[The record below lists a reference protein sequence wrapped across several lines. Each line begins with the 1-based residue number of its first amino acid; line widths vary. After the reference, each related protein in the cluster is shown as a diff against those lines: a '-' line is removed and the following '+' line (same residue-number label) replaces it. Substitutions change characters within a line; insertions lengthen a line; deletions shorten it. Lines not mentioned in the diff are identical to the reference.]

1 MVPLRARLAG
11 LLTALLVPAARA
23 PADALDDWL
32 ARQAELRTW
41 SAGFTQARALPALTM
56 PITTPGRV
64 WFAAP
69 DGFRWELGDPA
80 QTIAVRQPVR
90 FLVLYPRLR
99 RAEEYPVEAGDGRA
113 PWQQTLALLEAGF
126 PRDRAALERQF
137 TVAGPPERA
146 GAGWAV
152 TLAPRAAGAR
162 RFLSAVRIEFDPARA
177 GPAAMELRFADGA
190 RLRNDFTNA
199 VVNAELPAG
208 LLTPEI
214 PADFQRTTPAAGR

>member
-11 LLTALLVPAARA
+11 LLTALLAPAARA

-32 ARQAELRTW
+32 VKQAEMRTW
-41 SAGFTQARALPALTM
+41 AAGFTQTRTLPALTT
-56 PITTPGRV
+56 PLTTPGRA

-69 DGFRWELGDPA
+69 AGFRWELGEPA
-80 QTIAVRQPVR
+80 QTIAVRQPER

-99 RAEEYPVEAGDGRA
+99 RAEEYSVEEGDGRA

-126 PRDRAALERQF
+126 PRDRAGLERRF
-137 TVAGPPERA
+137 TVTGPPERA

-162 RFLSAVRIEFDPARA
+162 RFLTAVRIEFDPAQA

>member
-1 MVPLRARLAG
+1 MVSFRARVAG
-11 LLTALLVPAARA
+11 VLTALLALAARA
-23 PADALDDWL
+23 AADALDDWL
-32 ARQAELRTW
+32 AKQAELRTW
-41 SAGFTQARALPALTM
+41 AAGFTQTRTLPALAT

-69 DGFRWELGDPA
+69 DGFRWELGAPA
-80 QTIAVRQPVR
+80 QTIAVRQPER

-99 RAEEYPVEAGDGRA
+99 RAEEYAVEAGDGRA

-126 PRDRAALERQF
+126 PRDRAGLERRF
-137 TVAGPPERA
+137 TVTGPPERA
-146 GAGWAV
+146 GAGWVV
-152 TLAPRAAGAR
+152 TLAPRAAAAR
-162 RFLSAVRIEFDPARA
+162 RFLTAVRIEFDPARA

-199 VVNAELPAG
+199 IVNVPLPDG